1 MTFKEV
7 LAHVIDW
14 LQQDQRL
21 SYRALKRQFALDD
34 DYLEDL
40 KVELIEVRQVAVDQD
55 GKILVWRGA
64 AAAEAPAA
72 PPQHVPLTYTP
83 PHLAEQ
89 ILTSRSALEG
99 ERKQVTVLFADL
111 KGSMELL
118 ADRDPEEARQ
128 LLDPVLE
135 RMMAAVH
142 RYEGTVNQVMGDGI
156 MALFGA
162 PLAHEDHAVRACYA
176 ALAMQAAVK
185 QYAAEV
191 QRRHGVPVQMR
202 VGLNTG
208 EVVVRA
214 IGSDLHM
221 DYTAVGQTTH
231 LAARMEQMAMP
242 GSILLT
248 QATLSLAEGY
258 VQVTPLGPV
267 PVKGVAAP
275 IDVFEL
281 VGASGIRRR
290 LQATAARG
298 LTRFVGRD
306 TELTALVQALER
318 AGAGHGQVVAL
329 VGEAGVGKSR
339 LVYEFVHAHHL
350 QGWRILES
358 ASVSYG
364 KATPYFPVIDLL
376 KRYSHVDDSDD
387 PRTIRAKMTGQILTL
402 DETLHDTLPALLALL
417 DALPADSPFAQL
429 DPPQRRQ
436 RTRDALK
443 RVLLRES
450 QVQPLLVVC
459 EDLHWIDSE
468 TQALLD
474 SVVESLPTA
483 RILLLVN
490 YRPEYRH
497 SWGSK
502 TFYTQI
508 RLDPLPPARAD
519 ELLQALMGTDPSLA
533 ALTPLLIARTEGNP
547 FFLEES
553 VQTLVETQVLGGE
566 RGAYRLAH
574 PLASLQMP
582 ATVQAVLAARID
594 RLPPEEKRLLQTAA
608 VIGNEVSL
616 PLLQAIAEL
625 PEAGLHGGLAHLQ
638 ATEFL
643 YETRLFPE
651 REYTFKH
658 ALTHEVTYGSLLQER
673 RRALHARIVEAL
685 EALAG
690 DRLTEQVERL
700 AHHALRGDV
709 WDKALA
715 YCQQAGEKAV
725 ARSAYREAVGYFEQA
740 LSALPY
746 LPEARDTR
754 EQAID
759 LRLALRSVLR
769 ALGDFKRILAY
780 LREAESLAVA
790 LDDQHRLGQV
800 SVFLSLHFDNIG
812 AYDQAIAAAQRALA
826 LATAGGD
833 VGLHALANYYLG
845 LAYYDQGNYHRAID
859 CLGQTVASLKG
870 AQQRERFGADLL
882 PAVTSR
888 TFLATCHA
896 ELGMFAEGR
905 ALGEEGL
912 QIAEAAAHRGS
923 LMWASWGIG
932 LLALRQG
939 DLPRALP
946 LLERAVGSCQEAG
959 FPGYFP
965 RMAAALGAVGTL
977 DGRVAD
983 AVVLLT
989 QAMEQTIALEMIGLQ
1004 ALCCLALG
1012 EAYLLADHLEEAHTL
1027 AERALGH
1034 TREHQERGN
1043 EAYALRL
1050 LGDIAARRDPPESE
1064 QAEAHYRQALAL
1076 AEELRMRPLMA
1087 HCHRGLGMLYL
1098 KLGRGVQA
1106 GPELSTAIA
1115 LYRTMEMTF
1124 WLPQTEAAL
1133 AQVG

>member
-1 MTFKEV
+1 VTFKEV

-40 KVELIEVRQVAVDQD
+40 KVELIEVRQVALDQG
-55 GKILVWRGA
+55 GKILVWRGTA
-64 AAAEAPAA
+64 AAAVPTA
-72 PPQHVPLTYTP
+72 PPQPVPLTYYT
-83 PHLAEQ
+83 
-89 ILTSRSALEG
+89 
-99 ERKQVTVLFADL
+99 
-111 KGSMELL
+111 
-118 ADRDPEEARQ
+118 
-128 LLDPVLE
+128 
-135 RMMAAVH
+135 
-142 RYEGTVNQVMGDGI
+142 
-156 MALFGA
+156 
-162 PLAHEDHAVRACYA
+162 

-191 QRRHGVPVQMR
+191 QRSHGVPVQIR

-208 EVVVRA
+208 AVVVRA
-214 IGSDLHM
+214 IGNDLYM

-231 LAARMEQMAMP
+231 LAARMEQMALP

-258 VQVTPLGPV
+258 VQVTPLGPM

-306 TELTALVQALER
+306 TELAVLGQALAR
-318 AGAGHGQVVAL
+318 AEAGHGQVVAL

-350 QGWRILES
+350 QGWRVLES

-364 KATPYFPVIDLL
+364 KATPYFPIIDLL

-417 DALPADSPFAQL
+417 NALPADSPFAQL

-450 QVQPLLVVC
+450 QMQPLLLVC

-483 RILLLVN
+483 CLLLLVN
-490 YRPEYRH
+490 YRLEYQH
-497 SWGSK
+497 GWGSK
-502 TFYTQI
+502 TFYTQV
-508 RLDPLPPARAD
+508 RLDPLPAARAD

-553 VQTLVETQVLGGE
+553 VQTLVEMQVLAGE

-608 VIGNEVSL
+608 VIGNEVPL
-616 PLLQAIAEL
+616 PLLQSIAEL

-658 ALTHEVTYGSLLQER
+658 ALTHEVAYGSLLQER
-673 RRALHARIVEAL
+673 RRVLHACIVEDL
-685 EALAG
+685 EALPG
-690 DRLTEQVERL
+690 DRVVEQVERL
-700 AHHALRGDV
+700 AHHALRGEV
-709 WDKALA
+709 WDKALV
-715 YCQQAGEKAV
+715 YCRQAGEKAM
-725 ARSAYREAVGYFEQA
+725 ARSAYREAVGSFEQA
-740 LSALPY
+740 LSALPH
-746 LPEARDTR
+746 LPETRDTR

-759 LRLALRSVLR
+759 LRFALRS
-769 ALGDFKRILAY
+769 ALLPSGDLGRILVL
-780 LREAESLAVA
+780 LREAEALAEV
-790 LDDQHRLGQV
+790 LDDRRRLGQA
-800 SVFLSLHFDNIG
+800 SVFLSIYFYFRG
-812 AYDQAIAAAQRALA
+812 AYNQAIAAGQRALA

-833 VGLHALANYYLG
+833 VVLQALANDYLG
-845 LAYYDQGNYHRAID
+845 FAYHAQGDYRRAID
-859 CLGQTVASLKG
+859 CFRQTVVSLDG
-870 AQQRERFGADLL
+870 VRGRERFGQVFL
-882 PAVTSR
+882 PAVQSR
-888 TFLATCHA
+888 GQLAVCHA
-896 ELGMFAEGR
+896 ELGTFAEGN

-912 QIAEAAAHRGS
+912 QIAEAVAHPAS
-923 LMWASWGIG
+923 LMWAYYGIG
-932 LLALRQG
+932 LLSLRQG
-939 DLPRALP
+939 DLHRALP
-946 LLERAVGSCQEAG
+946 LLEQAMGICHKAELLA
-959 FPGYFP
+959 YFP
-965 RMAAALGAVGTL
+965 WMAAALGAAYSL
-977 DGRVAD
+977 SGRGAD
-983 AVVLLT
+983 ALPLLT
-989 QAMEQTIALEMIGLQ
+989 QAMEQAIATDRVVYPAFCHLS
-1004 ALCCLALG
+1004 LG
-1012 EAYLLADHLEEAHTL
+1012 EAHLLAGRLDEAHTL
-1027 AERALGH
+1027 AERALALA
-1034 TREHQERGN
+1034 RAHQERGN
-1043 EAYALRL
+1043 EAYALHL
-1050 LGDIAARRDPPESE
+1050 LGEIAAQRNPPKSE
-1064 QAEAHYRQALAL
+1064 RAEVGYRQTLAL
-1076 AEELRMRPLMA
+1076 AEELGMRPLVA

-1098 KLGRGVQA
+1098 NIGRGAQA
-1106 GPELSTAIA
+1106 CPELSTAIA
-1115 LYRTMEMTF
+1115 LYRAMDMTF
-1124 WLPQTEAAL
+1124 WLPQTEAVL
-1133 AQVG
+1133 AQVEGADGL